1 MIVAIDGPAGAGK
14 STVARAL
21 ARRLGMGYLDTG
33 AMYRAVAWLALDRGI
48 APDDGA
54 GLAELAERNA
64 VTLEPADDGLR
75 VVVAGRDVTSDIRG
89 PEVTATVSEVS
100 AHPGVRRAVTSAQR
114 TLLADGGW
122 VSDGRDVGTV
132 VWPDAEVK
140 VFMVAD
146 PEERAH
152 RRHAED
158 EARGRHSDYRAVLLD
173 IVRRDRHD
181 MDRAESPLRKA
192 DDAVEIDTTHL
203 TVEQVVEAIEGLV
216 RAAAVAR
223 DGA

>member
-21 ARRLGMGYLDTG
+21 ARRLGIGYLDTG
-33 AMYRAVAWLALDRGI
+33 AMYRAVAWLALRRGV
-48 APDDGA
+48 AADDAA
-54 GLAELAERNA
+54 GLTALAEDNPI
-64 VTLEPADDGLR
+64 TLEPSDDGLR
-75 VVVAGRDVTSDIRG
+75 VVVAGEDVTAAIRG
-89 PEVTATVSEVS
+89 REVTASVSEVS
-100 AHPGVRRAVTSAQR
+100 AHPGVRRAVTAAQR
-114 TLLADGGW
+114 ALLADGGW

-158 EARGRHSDYRAVLLD
+158 EERGRHSDYRAVLLD

-203 TVEQVVEAIEGLV
+203 TVDEVVAAIEGLV
-216 RAAAVAR
+216 RRAAAGGPA
-223 DGA
+223 